1 MRFDT
6 CSLQGETKLK
16 ISCNLS
22 ITFIINSPEE
32 FDYLCEEGIK
42 KEPAGIRKL
51 NSENR
56 TYMKKVLILGAGL
69 VSKPMVEYLLGE
81 GFEVIIATRTKEKAD
96 RLLGGH
102 RNGKS
107 IAWVMEDMDKLSD
120 MVRDSDLTVS
130 LLPYRFHVD
139 VAKFCLRFRK
149 PLVTTS
155 YVSPAMQALHDDAV
169 KAGVIFL
176 NEAGLDPGI
185 DHMSAMRI
193 IDNVRERGG
202 KIEEFYSLCGAL
214 PAPEDANNPLG
225 YKFSWSPKGVVLASR
240 NGATYLKHG
249 EIVNI
254 EPINLFKARFTHPF
268 PGVGELEV
276 YPNRDSVSYVDIY
289 GLKGIRTMYRGT
301 FRFKGWCETLDL
313 MKAIGLIDD
322 GDKDYTGVTFRQFVA
337 EKAGV
342 PGQDLRKELKEK
354 PGLNPSDRALESL
367 EWLGLFSDTDMGYKV
382 TSPYEITSDLM
393 IKKMWL
399 NDNERDMIVMQHLF
413 LATYHDGKSEVI
425 SSRML
430 DFGTPATNTSIARTV
445 ALPAAMAVK
454 MILTGK
460 ILLHGVYRPILPE
473 IYNPIL
479 DELEA
484 NGIKMEEEYG
494 LPVDRM
500 IK

>member
-1 MRFDT
+1 M
-6 CSLQGETKLK
+6 
-16 ISCNLS
+16 
-22 ITFIINSPEE
+22 
-32 FDYLCEEGIK
+32 
-42 KEPAGIRKL
+42 
-51 NSENR
+51 
-56 TYMKKVLILGAGL
+56 MKKVLILGAGL
-69 VSKPMVEYLLGE
+69 VSKPMVEYLLEE

-96 RLLGGH
+96 KLLGGH
-102 RNGKS
+102 KNGRS
-107 IAWVMEDMDKLSD
+107 LAWMTDDMDNLNT
-120 MVRDSDLTVS
+120 MVRESDLTVS
-130 LLPYRFHVD
+130 LLPYKYHVD
-139 VAKFCLRFRK
+139 VAKLCLKHRK

-155 YVSPAMQALHDDAV
+155 YVSPAMQQLHDDAV
-169 KAGVIFL
+169 KAGVILL

-193 IDNVRERGG
+193 IDTVRERGG

-214 PAPEDANNPLG
+214 PAPEYATNPLG

-240 NGATYLKHG
+240 NGASYLKHG
-249 EIVNI
+249 QIVNV
-254 EPINLFKARFTHPF
+254 EPINLFKDRFSHFF

-289 GLKGIRTMYRGT
+289 GLKGISTMYRGT

-322 GDKDYTGVTFRQFVA
+322 GDIDYNGKTFRQFVA
-337 EKAGV
+337 ERAGL
-342 PGQDLRKELKEK
+342 PGKNLREELKAK
-354 PGLNPSDRALESL
+354 PGLDATDRALDAF
-367 EWLGLFSDTDMGYKV
+367 EWLGLFGDTVMGYGV

-399 NDNERDMIVMQHLF
+399 GDDERDMIVMQHLF
-413 LATYHDGKSEVI
+413 LASFHDGRTEVV

-430 DFGTPATNTSIARTV
+430 DFGSPATNTSIARTV

-454 MILTGK
+454 QILTGK
-460 ILLHGVYRPILPE
+460 ITLHGVYRPVLPE

-479 DELEA
+479 DELER
-484 NGIKMEEEYG
+484 NGITMEEEYG
-494 LPVDRM
+494 LPADRM

>member
-1 MRFDT
+1 MEAHE
-6 CSLQGETKLK
+6 S
-16 ISCNLS
+16 
-22 ITFIINSPEE
+22 
-32 FDYLCEEGIK
+32 
-42 KEPAGIRKL
+42 EPARIRKPT
-51 NSENR
+51 SENI
-56 TYMKKVLILGAGL
+56 THMKKVLILGAGL

-81 GFEVIIATRTKEKAD
+81 GFEVIIATRTVEKAD
-96 RLLGGH
+96 KLLGGH
-102 RNGKS
+102 KNGRAV
-107 IAWVMEDMDKLSD
+107 AWVMEDMETLSG

-139 VAKFCLRFRK
+139 VAKFCLRYRK

-193 IDNVRERGG
+193 IDHVRQKGG
-202 KIEEFYSLCGAL
+202 KIDEFYSLCGAL

-249 EIVNI
+249 KIVNI
-254 EPINLFKARFTHPF
+254 EPVDLFKARFTHPF
-268 PGVGELEV
+268 PGIGELEI

-289 GLKGIRTMYRGT
+289 GLKGIQTMYHGT

-313 MKAIGLIDD
+313 MKAIGLVDD

-342 PGQDLRKELKEK
+342 PGKDIRKELKEK
-354 PGLNPSDRALESL
+354 PGLNPSDKALEAF
-367 EWLGLFSDTDMGYKV
+367 EWLGLFDNAVMGYAV

-460 ILLHGVYRPILPE
+460 INLHGVYRPILPE
-473 IYNPIL
+473 LYNPIL

-484 NGIKMEEEYG
+484 NGIKMVEEYG
-494 LPVDRM
+494 LPVDQM

>member
-1 MRFDT
+1 M
-6 CSLQGETKLK
+6 
-16 ISCNLS
+16 
-22 ITFIINSPEE
+22 
-32 FDYLCEEGIK
+32 
-42 KEPAGIRKL
+42 PAGFLRLIFVNIKD
-51 NSENR
+51 
-56 TYMKKVLILGAGL
+56 MKKVLILGAGL
-69 VSKPMVEYLLGE
+69 VSKPMVEYLLEE

-96 RLLGGH
+96 KLLGGH
-102 RNGKS
+102 KNGKS
-107 IAWVMEDMDKLSD
+107 VAWVMEDMDALSG

-139 VAKFCLRFRK
+139 VAKFCLKFRK

-193 IDNVRERGG
+193 IDNVRQRGG

-254 EPINLFKARFTHPF
+254 EPINLFKARFSHFF

-289 GLKGIRTMYRGT
+289 GLKGILTMYRGT

-322 GDKDYTGVTFRQFVA
+322 GDKDYTGMTYRQFVA
-337 EKAGV
+337 DKAGL
-342 PGQDLRKELKEK
+342 PGINLRKELNEAQ
-354 PGLNPSDRALESL
+354 GLNPTEKALEAL

-413 LATYHDGKSEVI
+413 LASYHDGKSEVI

-430 DFGTPATNTSIARTV
+430 DYGTPATNTSIARTV

-460 ILLHGVYRPILPE
+460 ISLHGVYRPILPE
-473 IYNPIL
+473 LYNPIL

-494 LPVDRM
+494 LPVEEM

>member
-1 MRFDT
+1 
-6 CSLQGETKLK
+6 
-16 ISCNLS
+16 
-22 ITFIINSPEE
+22 
-32 FDYLCEEGIK
+32 
-42 KEPAGIRKL
+42 
-51 NSENR
+51 
-56 TYMKKVLILGAGL
+56 MKKVLILGAGL
-69 VSKPMVEYLLGE
+69 VSKPMVEYLLEE

-96 RLLGGH
+96 KLLGGH
-102 RNGKS
+102 RNGRS
-107 IAWVMEDMDKLSD
+107 LAWMTDDMDTLNT

-130 LLPYRFHVD
+130 LLPYRYHVD
-139 VAKFCLRFRK
+139 VAKLCLKHRK

-155 YVSPAMQALHDDAV
+155 YVSPAMQELHDDAV
-169 KAGVIFL
+169 KAGVILL

-193 IDNVRERGG
+193 IDTVRERGG

-214 PAPEDANNPLG
+214 PAPEYATNPLG

-240 NGATYLKHG
+240 NGASYLKHG
-249 EIVNI
+249 KIVTV
-254 EPINLFKARFTHPF
+254 EPINLFKDRFSHFF

-289 GLKGIRTMYRGT
+289 GLKGISTMYRGT
-301 FRFKGWCETLDL
+301 FRFRGWCETLDL

-322 GDKDYTGVTFRQFVA
+322 GDIDYTGKTFRQFVA
-337 EKAGV
+337 DRAGL
-342 PGQDLRKELKEK
+342 PGNDLREELKAK
-354 PGLNPSDRALESL
+354 PGLEATERALDAF
-367 EWLGLFSDTDMGYKV
+367 EWLGLFSDTVMGYAV

-399 NDNERDMIVMQHLF
+399 GDDERDMIVMQHLF
-413 LATYHDGKSEVI
+413 LASFHDGRTEVI

-430 DFGTPATNTSIARTV
+430 DFGSPATNTSIARTV

-454 MILTGK
+454 QILTGK
-460 ILLHGVYRPILPE
+460 ITLHGVYRPVLPE

-479 DELEA
+479 DELEL
-484 NGIKMEEEYG
+484 NGITMEEEYG
-494 LPVDRM
+494 LPAEQM